1 MTTGPNFKLTSLD
14 LSYNKISSLSRNL
27 QLFNFHAVK
36 FIGEEKLKCI
46 LDPVRSRN
54 LVAFV

>member
-1 MTTGPNFKLTSLD
+1 MITYMTTGPNFKLTSLD

-36 FIGEEKLKCI
+36 FIGE
-46 LDPVRSRN
+46 
-54 LVAFV
+54 